1 MRKMQ
6 TCKRCVSWCVTMLT
20 VTIYA
25 MAGSWH
31 IVEGALPMAPDYN
44 DTTQWY
50 VQDRHGV
57 ADIFYIVSTETDD
70 YQLPDSPIFHFA
82 DTYNNDVRAALHG
95 EMVGVDHLLSGSH
108 NFYSPYYRQCT
119 MQAFMADSLVAMRLP
134 LAMEDVSRAFR
145 HYLKHMNQGRPFI
158 LAGFSQGAMAVVHLL
173 QEMDSATY
181 DRMIAAYVIGANVP
195 QQLVDTCSRVVPVKG
210 ADDTGVTICYNSV
223 RDPGCML
230 HMLGDDNAIGIN
242 PVNWR
247 TDATPATLV
256 TVPSPGHHDD
266 EQQTDTL
273 TVHLDPATKLLLV
286 DGYTGTHYVL
296 PLIGKVGNYHS
307 LELWLYRKEL
317 CENMAL
323 RTRAYLR
330 KHGMTVTE

>member
-1 MRKMQ
+1 MRMIQ
-6 TCKRCVSWCVTMLT
+6 SYKRCALLVALLLT
-20 VTIYA
+20 LTTQTF
-25 MAGSWH
+25 AGSWH
-31 IVEGALPMAPDYN
+31 IVDGALPAAPDYN

-50 VQDRHGV
+50 VQNRNGV

-82 DTYNNDVRAALHG
+82 DTYNDQVRAALYG
-95 EMVGVDHLLSGSH
+95 EMVGVDYLMSGDL
-108 NFYSPYYRQCT
+108 NYYSPYYRQCT
-119 MQAFMADSLVAMRLP
+119 MQAFMADSLVTMRLP
-134 LAMEDVSRAFR
+134 LALEDVSRAFN
-145 HYLKHMNQGRPFI
+145 HYLKHLNQGRPFI

-181 DRMIAAYVIGANVP
+181 DRMIAAYVVGANVP
-195 QQLVDTCSRVVPVKG
+195 QSVVDSCLYVVPVQG
-210 ADDTGVTICYNSV
+210 ADDTGVTICFNSV

-230 HMLGDDNAIGIN
+230 HMLGDDNAIAIN

-256 TVPSPGHHDD
+256 TVPSPGRHDD

-273 TVHLDPATKLLLV
+273 TVHLDPATRLLLV
-286 DGYTGTHYVL
+286 DGYTGTHYVV
-296 PLIGKVGNYHS
+296 PLIGKEGNYHS

-330 KHGMTVTE
+330 KHGMNVTE